1 MSTWIA
7 ARTGVQLPSP
17 PAFAFWSAAQ
27 KAKAATPEQGVG
39 GLLLKLPPHAPKDYG
54 LAGQQMQRFFYVYVL
69 VSEADETIHYTGTTQ
84 ELHARLTKHN
94 QGSCAHTSKHRPW
107 RIQTAIAFDSEAKAR
122 AFEKYLKTGSGRE
135 FARRHF

>member
-7 ARTGVQLPSP
+7 ARTGVQFPSP

-27 KAKAATPEQGVG
+27 KAKAATPEQGGG
-39 GLLLKLPPHAPKDYG
+39 GLLLKLPPAAPKDYG
-54 LAGQQMQRFFYVYVL
+54 LAGQQMERFFYVYVL
-69 VSEADETIHYTGTTQ
+69 VSEADEAIHYTGTTQ
-84 ELHARLTKHN
+84 ELQARLTKHN

-122 AFEKYLKTGSGRE
+122 AFEKYLKTGSGRQ

>member
-1 MSTWIA
+1 MDSGEDRGSTPLA
-7 ARTGVQLPSP
+7 SSLR
-17 PAFAFWSAAQ
+17 FWSAAQ
-27 KAKAATPEQGVG
+27 KAKAATPERSVG
-39 GLLLKLPPHAPKDYG
+39 GLLLKLPPDAQKDYG
-54 LAGQQMQRFFYVYVL
+54 LAGQQMQRFYVYVL
-69 VSEADETIHYTGTTQ
+69 VSEADEAIHYTGTTQ
-84 ELHARLTKHN
+84 ELQARLTKHN